1 MTLGFLV
8 WAVVGPLS
16 EEGLEEAS
24 RGSQACSILAWGGHL
39 CGGLWPSSAH
49 QGSGTPTGAPG
60 LSSWRAHG
68 VRGPGQAR
76 VGLAAMG
83 TLWLLHRQPNS
94 DLLVFTVGKV

>member
-1 MTLGFLV
+1 MGHKH
-8 WAVVGPLS
+8 A
-16 EEGLEEAS
+16 AS
-24 RGSQACSILAWGGHL
+24 LPGGGHL
-39 CGGLWPSSAH
+39 CGGLWPSTAH

-68 VRGPGQAR
+68 VRGPGQAW